1 MCCLEAVQVGVQG
14 RGFAMVAGEVRKLAE
29 RPAQAMAEVTAN
41 SGHAVTRSTVNQRV
55 GLAWSAAS
63 EIEGIGGLMPRAV
76 ETFAQIIYL
85 TWE

>member
-1 MCCLEAVQVGVQG
+1 MGVQG
-14 RGFAMVAGEVRKLAE
+14 CGFAMVAGGVRKLAE
-29 RPAQAMAEVTAN
+29 RTAQAWPRSPQTQGMQQTQ
-41 SGHAVTRSTVNQRV
+41 SAVDQRV